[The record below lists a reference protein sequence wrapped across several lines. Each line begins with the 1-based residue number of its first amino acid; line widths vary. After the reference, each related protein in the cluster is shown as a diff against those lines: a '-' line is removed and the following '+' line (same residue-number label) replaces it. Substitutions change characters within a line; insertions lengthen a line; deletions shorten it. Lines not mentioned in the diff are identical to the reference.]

1 MYEHNRSTCTGPQG
15 RIGGKTEMKKED
27 LIHLHVEGTDVY
39 LDNKLL
45 HHIKEIKIESAVVT
59 GTAELSIKMEV
70 KYP

>member
-1 MYEHNRSTCTGPQG
+1 
-15 RIGGKTEMKKED
+15 MKKED
-27 LIHLHVEGTDVY
+27 LIHLHIEGTDVY

>member
-1 MYEHNRSTCTGPQG
+1 MET
-15 RIGGKTEMKKED
+15 KKD
-27 LIHLHVEGTDVY
+27 GLIHLHTEETPEGTDIY

-45 HHIKEIKIESAVVT
+45 HHIKEIKIESAVIT

>member
-1 MYEHNRSTCTGPQG
+1 MN
-15 RIGGKTEMKKED
+15 KEE
-27 LIHLHVEGTDVY
+27 LIHLHAEETPEGTDIY
-39 LDNKLL
+39 LDDKLL